1 VLAANENNVLDEF
14 FRTGLYRPRSSEQTL
29 ATSSPSMDISK
40 ASNLERF
47 LYDLLGRD
55 SGRMNAAWAELDS
68 NGVLDLT
75 AELPRLAGEFGF
87 GSGTSTH
94 ADRLATIKAVYKAT
108 GDIID
113 PHTADGVKVAR
124 DYVED
129 GVPMLV
135 METAKPAK
143 FQETITEAIGV
154 EIELNDE
161 LRAMLDA
168 PQRVVEMPADEQIL
182 RSYVSEHAAL

>member
-1 VLAANENNVLDEF
+1 
-14 FRTGLYRPRSSEQTL
+14 
-29 ATSSPSMDISK
+29 
-40 ASNLERF
+40 
-47 LYDLLGRD
+47 
-55 SGRMNAAWAELDS
+55 MNAAWAELDS